1 MESHTDCAF
10 PPVSLIGPVLKKVS
24 IDQGNLILIT
34 PIWQVQSWCSQL
46 LQIAVKNPVFLP
58 KMPSLLIGPNSENHM
73 LVEKGCLHLL
83 VWTVSWKSCLHKDYQ
98 KNLSLSSQMPKE
110 RAHALIT
117 NHLGVSGLS
126 GA

>member
-34 PIWQVQSWCSQL
+34 PIWQVQFWCSQL
-46 LQIAVKNPVFLP
+46 LQKAVKNPVFLP

-73 LVEKGCLHLL
+73 LVEKGSLHLL

-110 RAHALIT
+110 RAHLLIT
-117 NHLGVSGLS
+117 NHLGVSGIS